1 MSLRKIPLMEVLRY
15 LTVLT
20 GLQCQVDPH
29 AVVISP
35 PLKLAPAKPNATA
48 P

>member
-1 MSLRKIPLMEVLRY
+1 LRKIPMSEVLRY
-15 LTVLT
+15 ITVLT
-20 GLQCQVDPH
+20 GLQCQIDPH

-35 PLKLAPAKPNATA
+35 PLKLAPAKSNANT